1 MDVIKVARGRIISAI
16 AVVTWFAIPAHADTR
31 NFALVRC
38 DETAGELVVSEAF
51 TEDGPEAY
59 RAPEG
64 FQSKWM
70 DQLVEY
76 ISPPGGASDSAVQGT
91 YRHKT
96 GEWKLKCTLMG
107 KLYNVVISPW
117 SVNDMVMGQCGA
129 GDPDVELTVLR
140 DKRMLVRKLRLGGD
154 CSIAIAPIATPTM
167 GTIKFVEPE
176 QIAILDEKKIPYSD
190 LPMLDKG
197 KAK

>member
-1 MDVIKVARGRIISAI
+1 MDVIKIARGRIISAI
-16 AVVTWFAIPAHADTR
+16 ALVTWFAIPAHADTR

-38 DETAGELVVSEAF
+38 DETAGELVVSEAS
-51 TEDGPEAY
+51 TEDEPEAY
-59 RAPEG
+59 KAPEG

-140 DKRMLVRKLRLGGD
+140 DKRVLVRQLRLGGD
-154 CSIAIAPIATPTM
+154 CSIAPIAAPTI

-190 LPMLDKG
+190 LPILDKG